1 MIVNI
6 PQKNF
11 DDPIF
16 LSALNG
22 MLVNLVD
29 VHQPSEVYFIRID
42 RWFDHK
48 LLGYSGKTAWPLMRG
63 DLGSI
68 LARSGLSAAL
78 ASIINKGVS
87 SMISHSEQAARRPGL
102 WKRR

>member
-29 VHQPSEVYFIRID
+29 VHRPSEVYFIRID

-48 LLGYSGKTAWPLMRG
+48 WLGYSGKTRVAFDEGRPWIDPG
-63 DLGSI
+63 KEWSQ
-68 LARSGLSAAL
+68 RSTCL
-78 ASIINKGVS
+78 NHK
-87 SMISHSEQAARRPGL
+87 
-102 WKRR
+102 